1 LPSPAPLRPRG
12 SLLEDHLRRAIA
24 LAAARRVWENARVPG
39 IRVRFVLL
47 PLLLPG
53 VRGLPEDA
61 APAPFSAEAILE
73 HARRLAAE
81 DLEGRKAGTPG
92 ERLAAEY
99 IAGELDR
106 LEIPPPPGKERLQ
119 RFPLAGRGESLE
131 SRNVLGWIE
140 GADESLRQSVIVLG
154 GHLDHLGKSGG
165 RLHPGADD
173 NASGVAVIL
182 EIAGALK
189 ARRDALGR
197 SVLLAFFGAEEAGR
211 QGSLHFVGSG
221 VLERSRIALMVNI
234 DMIGRPLADQ
244 QALAPLKKLF
254 RVDDANGIGVT
265 ALRGHPFLVKAIDR
279 AAADAGL
286 QVFGTKSIPVL
297 SGLIEGM
304 AKNRSD
310 HAPFEDVG
318 VPVAFFGSG
327 ESDDYHQP
335 TDTLEKLR
343 PALMARRA
351 DAVFRTIL
359 LVSKASPEEL
369 PPYRNAAAPTGA
381 ERADTVKI
389 SAGDL
394 EVVIRGNAASPNV
407 LSGLNSLVNVR
418 EAPGF
423 NAFDPDARGASAGIN
438 FEHIISGHGNRPNR
452 FAPRRGR
459 YDLHRLPDGA
469 SAVLVRYR
477 EDCSWDVSSTLR
489 YTVKAPH
496 YVDVDFGATPRSREL
511 FAPRDHAI
519 FFFASYM
526 NDVAEVPIRFR
537 GVKGPGEEES
547 WISADAPPGHADWKQ
562 GGTYRHVDAAPLEYD
577 ADHDFKL
584 NSWSYDWPRY
594 TQPFFHGRAAR
605 DMVYMI
611 LFDRAHS
618 AEDEIRFSLFKF
630 KLPEKQRPAWDFQYV
645 VRGVKEDR
653 EYGFR
658 ARLVWKRWVS
668 EDDCLAEHA
677 RWKAALAESRDAEE
691 PRR

>member
-1 LPSPAPLRPRG
+1 MLEQRAHRRRS
-12 SLLEDHLRRAIA
+12 SLLLF
-24 LAAARRVWENARVPG
+24 AA
-39 IRVRFVLL
+39 FVLRE
-47 PLLLPG
+47 
-53 VRGLPEDA
+53 VALPEDA
-61 APAPFSAEAILE
+61 PGAPFSAEALLE

-81 DLEGRKAGTPG
+81 DLEGRRAGTPG

-99 IAGELDR
+99 IASELDR

-119 RFPLAGRGESLE
+119 RFPLAGRGERRESL
-131 SRNVLGWIE
+131 NVLGWIE
-140 GADESLRQSVIVLG
+140 GTGERHHVAFEMLQSVIVLG
-154 GHLDHLGKSGG
+154 GHLDHLGRSGG

-182 EIAGALK
+182 EIARALH
-189 ARRDALGR
+189 ARQDALGC
-197 SVLLAFFGAEEAGR
+197 SVLLAFFGAEEAGL
-211 QGSLHFVGSG
+211 QGSRHFVRSG
-221 VLERSRIALMVNI
+221 VVERERIVLMINI

-254 RVDDANGIGVT
+254 KVDAENGIGVT
-265 ALRGHPFLVKAIDR
+265 GLRGHPYLVEVVDR
-279 AAADAGL
+279 AAAGAGL

-304 AKNRSD
+304 ARNRSD
-310 HAPFEDVG
+310 HAPFEAAG
-318 VPVAFFGSG
+318 VPIVFFGSG
-327 ESDDYHQP
+327 ESDDYHKP
-335 TDTLEKLR
+335 SDTLEKLR

-359 LVSKASPEEL
+359 LLSKA
-369 PPYRNAAAPTGA
+369 PPDKMPLLRNATPPAGA
-381 ERADTVKI
+381 ERVETLRIAR
-389 SAGDL
+389 GDL
-394 EVVIRGNAASPNV
+394 EVLLRDNAGSPDV
-407 LSGLNSLVNVR
+407 LSGIDSLVNAR

-423 NAFDPDARGASAGIN
+423 DAFDPEARGASAGIN
-438 FEHIISGHGNRPNR
+438 FEHIISGHKNRANS

-477 EDCSWDVSSTLR
+477 EDCPWDVSSTLR
-489 YTVKAPH
+489 YTVTAPH
-496 YVDVDFGATPRSREL
+496 YVDIDFRATPRSKDL
-511 FAPRDHAI
+511 FGPRGHAI

-526 NDVAEVPIRFR
+526 NDVEEVPIRFR
-537 GVKGPGEEES
+537 GAKGPGEEES
-547 WISADAPPGHADWKQ
+547 WIAADAPPGHPDWKG
-562 GGTYRHVDAAPLEYD
+562 GGTYRHADAAPLEYD

-594 TQPFFHGRAAR
+594 TQPFFYGRAAR

-618 AEDEIRFSLFKF
+618 DEDEIRFSLFKF

-645 VRGVKEDR
+645 VRGMKEDR

-668 EDDCLAEHA
+668 EEDCLAEYS
-677 RWKAALAESRDAEE
+677 RWKAVLAERRGADD